1 MNSPIRSPWQLK
13 LYRIATRLAQ
23 PAAGLILGHRL
34 KKGKEDAARLGERK
48 AVPGRPRP
56 PGPLVWIH
64 GASVGETVSMTPIV
78 ERLMARG
85 YTLLV
90 TSGTLTSAR
99 VLAERLPAAA
109 IHQFIP
115 LDTPGFM
122 RRFFC
127 HWRPDVGLI
136 AESEL
141 WPNMIM
147 EAGKAD
153 LPLMLLNGRMSDK
166 SYQRWSKQEHF
177 ARVLLGRFDVI
188 MAQSQRDGER
198 FSRLGAPRIALGGN
212 LKYDVLPPPAD
223 LASLA
228 LMEGA
233 TGGRPIW
240 IAASTHPGED
250 ELVIEAHRRIAD
262 RLPKLLTII
271 APRHPHRGPE
281 IETLARQMGVSTA
294 RRSDGLAPD
303 RAVDVYVADTVGE
316 LGLFYRLAPVAFLG
330 GSLVSHGGQNP
341 IEPAKLGAAIVH
353 GPHVHN
359 FTDVYASLDEVGG
372 AVRIMDTGALAG
384 QVLHWLTHASSAR
397 QAGRQALAVVTELGG
412 AADRVM
418 QALDPLLA
426 SASLAQGRAT
436 PNHPGRSRL

>member
-1 MNSPIRSPWQLK
+1 MKSPIRSPWQLK

-48 AVPGRPRP
+48 AVPGRSRP

-99 VLAERLPAAA
+99 VMAERLPTAA

-141 WPNMIM
+141 WPNMIV
-147 EAGKAD
+147 EAGKAG

-166 SYQRWSKQEHF
+166 SYQRWSKQESF

-198 FSRLGAPRIALGGN
+198 FSRLGAPRITLGGN

-228 LMEGA
+228 LLEGA

-240 IAASTHPGED
+240 IAASTHPGEAAD
-250 ELVIEAHRRIAD
+250 HHRAA
-262 RLPKLLTII
+262 PP
-271 APRHPHRGPE
+271 APRPGDRDAGP
-281 IETLARQMGVSTA
+281 A
-294 RRSDGLAPD
+294 DG
-303 RAVDVYVADTVGE
+303 R
-316 LGLFYRLAPVAFLG
+316 
-330 GSLVSHGGQNP
+330 
-341 IEPAKLGAAIVH
+341 
-353 GPHVHN
+353 
-359 FTDVYASLDEVGG
+359 VGG
-372 AVRIMDTGALAG
+372 APLRRLGAG
-384 QVLHWLTHASSAR
+384 QGCRCLRCRH
-397 QAGRQALAVVTELGG
+397 GR
-412 AADRVM
+412 
-418 QALDPLLA
+418 
-426 SASLAQGRAT
+426 
-436 PNHPGRSRL
+436 